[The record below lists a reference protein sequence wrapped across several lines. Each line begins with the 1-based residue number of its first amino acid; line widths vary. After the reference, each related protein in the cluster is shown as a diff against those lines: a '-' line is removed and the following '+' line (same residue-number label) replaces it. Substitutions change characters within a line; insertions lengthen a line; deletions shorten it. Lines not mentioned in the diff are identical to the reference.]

1 MTSVDELWLG
11 EERLADFMQ
20 TTWRRAPV
28 IMRGAAQ
35 RTVPGV
41 IGRER
46 FFEAAQ
52 RVEQRRPDR
61 VAKSED
67 GTVFVQ
73 EIDQGDDELARIASA
88 FQTRTTCSRV
98 WFDGVFAT
106 AGSGIGS
113 HYDVSDNFVIQQ
125 HGHKRWRL
133 HDPGVIPPS
142 ELRARILGAPGVGS
156 VPMPLDA
163 LELDLGPG
171 DMLYIPALW
180 LHWGVSEDDS
190 ISVSLV
196 FNAQTALDA
205 LLDEIR
211 RTLSDRRGFWHLAPV
226 TMRDGPRG
234 LSEGAAAEIE
244 DAVTRHLPIDGV
256 VDPDLYHR
264 PEIGIPN
271 KIDLPPPPDLDA
283 PDELPL
289 PRGDLKRLY
298 GDPLPALDAGAC
310 LFPDERTSRLL
321 RASTGRV
328 YLKRVLK
335 LAQGAF
341 PQIEDPS
348 IRASVAVA
356 IERLL
361 GMDARRVWDVALR
374 PEMTC
379 WVHVMHR
386 AMEAGYAP
394 RIAEVAA
401 VLPRLLAGSLLVA
414 GALRDGDRLR
424 LELPRPGEVHLEPFG
439 LTASLPDPAA
449 TQAWLSVSSEGGEL
463 RYRFTAGDGLEPTG
477 WTAAPRVQPG
487 GLALV
492 YGDAWIEGHY
502 PRGAQARAEPLW
514 MDLGEEDKQA
524 LAQALGDGMTILSEE
539 MPEMFDEVT
548 RSVDVLVP
556 VRGRGLEPLNESVH
570 AMRGLVAISAR
581 PDYLAAQSLVHET
594 AHNRLSS
601 LLDVH
606 RLVLNPDREQYRSPF
621 TGSDR
626 PMVNLVHGVFSFVQ
640 EVALNTR
647 LYGHVYEHPG
657 YELASYTGML
667 VERIGEALDTIRRH
681 GRLTSSG
688 DSLIHRIELALDEGR
703 RHLPKPTVSMAMGAT
718 A

>member
-1 MTSVDELWLG
+1 MTNVEELWLG

-35 RTVPGV
+35 RTVPSV

-46 FFEAAQ
+46 FFEAAR

-88 FQTRTTCSRV
+88 FASSTTCNRV

-133 HDPGVIPPS
+133 HDPGVIPPH
-142 ELRARILGAPGVGS
+142 ELRDRILGAPGVGS

-163 LELDLGPG
+163 LEFDLGPG

-205 LLDEIR
+205 LLDKIR
-211 RTLSDRRGFWHLAPV
+211 ASLVQRRGFWHLAPV
-226 TMRDGPRG
+226 TLRDGVAPTR
-234 LSEGAAAEIE
+234 LSKGAADEIE
-244 DAVTRHLPIDGV
+244 NAVTRHLPIDGV

-264 PEIGIPN
+264 PEIGIPEQV
-271 KIDLPPPPDLDA
+271 DLPPPAELDA
-283 PDELPL
+283 PEELPL
-289 PRGDLKRLY
+289 SRDDLRRLY
-298 GDPLPALDAGAC
+298 GERLPKLDAGAC

-321 RASTGRV
+321 RASAGRV

-341 PQIEDPS
+341 GRIEDPS
-348 IRASVAVA
+348 IRASLAVA

-374 PEMTC
+374 PEITC

-386 AMEAGYAP
+386 AMDAGYAP

-424 LELPRPGEVHLEPFG
+424 LELPRPGVVHLEPFG
-439 LTASLPDPAA
+439 LTAALPDRNA

-463 RYRFTAGDGLEPTG
+463 RYRFTAMDGLEPTG
-477 WTAAPRVQPG
+477 WTPAPRVQPG
-487 GLALV
+487 LLALV

-524 LAQALGDGMTILSEE
+524 LTLALGDGMTILAEE
-539 MPEMFDEVT
+539 APEMFEEVR

-570 AMRGLVAISAR
+570 AMRGLVSTTAR
-581 PDYLAAQSLVHET
+581 P
-594 AHNRLSS
+594 
-601 LLDVH
+601 
-606 RLVLNPDREQYRSPF
+606 
-621 TGSDR
+621 
-626 PMVNLVHGVFSFVQ
+626 
-640 EVALNTR
+640 
-647 LYGHVYEHPG
+647 
-657 YELASYTGML
+657 
-667 VERIGEALDTIRRH
+667 
-681 GRLTSSG
+681 
-688 DSLIHRIELALDEGR
+688 
-703 RHLPKPTVSMAMGAT
+703 VSVVS
-718 A
+718 